1 MKNYIHVIFQP
12 ADFAFGK
19 TARRCLHATF
29 LNGVHIMNI
38 LVLGAGLMQKPA
50 ILSAKEEG
58 FTVHVIDADDK
69 AVAIP
74 FADTFRKIDLK
85 DKEGILAYA
94 KELKAS
100 PEGLSAVFTA
110 GTDFS
115 ASVSYVCEALGLPA
129 HSHQAAINA
138 SVKTVMRQC
147 FADAGVP
154 SPAFVRVSR
163 EDLSAGDSQILL
175 NSILQKMSFPF
186 VVKPVDNMGAR
197 GCRMVRSQEEFFSA
211 VKCAVECSRTGFAIV
226 EEYMEGP
233 EFSIDAL
240 VQNGSFTVTGFAVR
254 HIKYEPYFI
263 EVGHTMPAELDKKM
277 HDELISVFALGAKAL
292 GLTCGAAKADIKYTS
307 KGPMIGEIAG
317 RLSGGYMSG
326 WTYPYASD
334 LNLTKQGIIIASGKT
349 PEELIKRRLP
359 VSFTPSELC
368 KNAAKPYELFEV
380 PCLRTSAERAWM
392 SIPGTVKYIE
402 NIKDYSDRAVFDVL
416 PRATVSI
423 GSEVDF
429 PRNNVE
435 KCGNVIAV
443 SHSREA
449 AIAVAEDA
457 VSDVFI
463 TLAADNPRTEAFLAG
478 NQASDEAAFPPDA
491 FGKLSEE
498 ELKEIATE
506 KSEIPANTKAADF
519 IPKVLQSAEY
529 INKKD
534 WNYNTIKTTAQKFDI
549 LRPKHPALNSEL
561 FWKAVMRGGIQAAVY
576 VSDTIE
582 RLGK

>member
-1 MKNYIHVIFQP
+1 
-12 ADFAFGK
+12 
-19 TARRCLHATF
+19 
-29 LNGVHIMNI
+29 MNI
-38 LVLGAGLMQKPA
+38 LILGAGLMQKPA
-50 ILSAKEEG
+50 ILSAKEAG
-58 FTVHVIDADDK
+58 FTVHVIDADEK

-74 FADTFRKIDLK
+74 FADEFRKIDLK

-100 PEGLSAVFTA
+100 QQGLAAVFTA

-147 FADAGVP
+147 FADKGVP
-154 SPAFVRVSR
+154 SPAFMKVGK
-163 EDLSAGDSQILL
+163 EDINSSLL
-175 NSILQKMSFPF
+175 KTVLQKMAFPL

-197 GCRMVRSQEEFFSA
+197 GCRMVRSEEEFLPAVEIA
-211 VKCAVECSRTGFAIV
+211 VKCSRTGNAIV

-240 VQNGSFTVTGFAVR
+240 VYNGSFTVTGFAIR
-254 HIKYEPYFI
+254 HIKYPPYFI
-263 EVGHTMPAELDKKM
+263 EIGHTMPAELDKKM

-292 GLTCGAAKADIKYTS
+292 GLSCGAAKADIKYTE

-334 LNLTKQGIIIASGKT
+334 LNLTKQGILIAAGRE
-349 PEELIKRRLP
+349 PEDLLKRRQP
-359 VSFTPSELC
+359 VDYTPSQLC
-368 KNAAKPYELFEV
+368 QSAEKPYELFEV

-416 PRATVSI
+416 PRATVQL

-449 AIAVAEDA
+449 AITVAQDAVADI
-457 VSDVFI
+457 FI
-463 TLAADNPRTEAFLAG
+463 TLEADNKRTEAFLAG
-478 NQASDEAAFPPDA
+478 AEQEDEKDFPPSA
-491 FGKLSEE
+491 FGKLLPDQLS
-498 ELKEIATE
+498 LI
-506 KSEIPANTKAADF
+506 SGSIPQNQKVQDF
-519 IPKVLQSAEY
+519 IPNFLHTADY
-529 INKKD
+529 INRTD
-534 WNYNTIKTTAQKFDI
+534 WNFNTIAATARKFDI
-549 LRPKHPALNSEL
+549 LRPKHPEL
-561 FWKAVMRGGIQAAVY
+561 DARRFWSAVIRGGIQAAVY
-576 VSDTIE
+576 VSDTE
-582 RLGK
+582 EKLKGK

>member
-1 MKNYIHVIFQP
+1 
-12 ADFAFGK
+12 
-19 TARRCLHATF
+19 
-29 LNGVHIMNI
+29 MNI
-38 LVLGAGLMQKPA
+38 LILGAGLMQKPA

-58 FTVHVIDADDK
+58 FTVHVIDADPK

-74 FADTFRKIDLK
+74 YADTFRQIDLK
-85 DKEGILAYA
+85 DKDGILAYA
-94 KELKAS
+94 KELQDG
-100 PEGLSAVFTA
+100 EGGLAAVFTA

-115 ASVSYVCEALGLPA
+115 ASVSYVCEKLGLPA
-129 HSHQAAINA
+129 HSHQAAVNA

-154 SPAFVRVSR
+154 SPAFLRVGK
-163 EDLSAGDSQILL
+163 EDISDKLMNTVLA
-175 NSILQKMSFPF
+175 KMSFPL

-197 GCRMVRSQEEFFSA
+197 GCRMVRNEAEFLPAVEVA
-211 VKCAVECSRTGFAIV
+211 VKCSRTGNAIV

-233 EFSIDAL
+233 EYSIDAL
-240 VQNGSFTVTGFAVR
+240 VYNGTFTVTGFAIR
-254 HIKYEPYFI
+254 HIKYPPYFI
-263 EVGHTMPAELDKKM
+263 EVGHTMPAELDKKT
-277 HDELISVFALGAKAL
+277 HDELISVFALGAKSL

-334 LNLTKQGIIIASGKT
+334 LNLTKQGIFIAAGQEPK
-349 PEELIKRRLP
+349 ELISRRKP
-359 VSFTPSELC
+359 VDYTPSELC
-368 KNAAKPYELFEV
+368 KNAAQPYELFEV

-435 KCGNVIAV
+435 KCGNIIAV

-449 AIAVAEDA
+449 AIAVAQDA
-457 VSDVFI
+457 VSDIFI
-463 TLAADNPRTEAFLAG
+463 TLEPANERTEQFLKGTALD
-478 NQASDEAAFPPDA
+478 DEKDFPPSA
-491 FGKLSEE
+491 FAKLSES
-498 ELKEIATE
+498 ELETITGT
-506 KSEIPANTKAADF
+506 IPQNIKIEDS
-519 IPKVLQSAEY
+519 IPEVLKNAEY
-529 INKKD
+529 INRTD
-534 WNYNTIKTTAQKFDI
+534 WNYNTIQTTAQKFDI
-549 LRPKHPALNSEL
+549 LRPKHPELDAKRFWNALT
-561 FWKAVMRGGIQAAVY
+561 RGGIQAAVY
-576 VSDTIE
+576 VSDTTE
-582 RLGK
+582 KLGGK

>member
-1 MKNYIHVIFQP
+1 MKN
-12 ADFAFGK
+12 
-19 TARRCLHATF
+19 
-29 LNGVHIMNI
+29 I
-38 LVLGAGLMQKPA
+38 LILGAGLMQKPA

-58 FTVHVIDADDK
+58 FTVNVIDADDK

-74 FADTFRKIDLK
+74 YADTFRKIDLK
-85 DKEGILAYA
+85 DKEGILEYA

-100 PEGLSAVFTA
+100 KDGLAAVFTA

-129 HSHQAAINA
+129 HNYQSAVNA
-138 SVKTVMRQC
+138 SVKTVMREC
-147 FADAGVP
+147 FKKAGVP
-154 SPAFVRVSR
+154 SPAFVRVGR
-163 EDLSAGDSQILL
+163 EDIDNISHCEPKAKQ
-175 NSILQKMSFPF
+175 SILNNILEKMSFPL
-186 VVKPVDNMGAR
+186 VIKPVDNMGAR
-197 GCRMVRSQEEFFSA
+197 GCRMVRNETEFLPA
-211 VKCAVECSRTGFAIV
+211 LKVAVECSRTGYAIV

-233 EFSIDAL
+233 EYSIDAL
-240 VQNGSFTVTGFAVR
+240 VHNGTFTVTGFAVR

-263 EVGHTMPAELDKKM
+263 EVGHTMPAVLDKKI

-292 GLTCGAAKADIKYTS
+292 GLTTGAAKADIKYTK

-334 LNLTKQGIIIASGKT
+334 LNLTKQGILIAAGREPKD
-349 PEELIKRRLP
+349 LINRRKP
-359 VSFTPSELC
+359 VDYTPSELC
-368 KNAAKPYELFEV
+368 KNAVKPYELFEV
-380 PCLRTSAERAWM
+380 ECLRTSAERAWM
-392 SIPGTVKYIE
+392 SIPGTVKYVE

-416 PRATVSI
+416 PRATVQL

-463 TLAADNPRTEAFLAG
+463 TLEPDNQKTEKYLNG
-478 NQASDEAAFPPDA
+478 EELDDENAFPPDA
-491 FGKLSEE
+491 YGKLTEE
-498 ELKEIATE
+498 QLKALNEE
-506 KSEIPANTKAADF
+506 SPIPADSKVINY
-519 IPKVLQSAEY
+519 IPDVLKTAEY
-529 INKKD
+529 INKTD
-534 WNYNTIKTTAQKFDI
+534 WNYNTIQKTAEKFDI
-549 LRPKHPALNSEL
+549 LRPKHPALNQER

-576 VSDTIE
+576 VSDTTE
-582 RLGK
+582 KNNGK

>member
-1 MKNYIHVIFQP
+1 MKN
-12 ADFAFGK
+12 
-19 TARRCLHATF
+19 
-29 LNGVHIMNI
+29 I
-38 LVLGAGLMQKPA
+38 LILGAGLMQKPA

-58 FTVHVIDADDK
+58 FRVNVIDADDK

-74 FADTFRKIDLK
+74 YADTFRKIDLK

-100 PEGLSAVFTA
+100 PDGLAAVFTA

-147 FADAGVP
+147 FKEAGVP
-154 SPAFVRVSR
+154 SPVFCRVGR
-163 EDLSAGDSQILL
+163 EDLENTEGETLL
-175 NSILQKMSFPF
+175 SKIRAQMDFPL

-197 GCRMVRSQEEFFSA
+197 GCRMVRNEEEFMPAVETA
-211 VKCAVECSRTGFAIV
+211 VKCSRTGYAIV

-233 EFSIDAL
+233 EYSIDAL
-240 VQNGSFTVTGFAVR
+240 VQNGTFTVTGFAVR

-263 EVGHTMPAELDKKM
+263 EIGHTMPAVLDKKI

-292 GLTCGAAKADIKYTS
+292 GLSTGAAKADIKYTK

-334 LNLTKQGIIIASGKT
+334 LNLTKQGILIAAGCEPKEMIS
-349 PEELIKRRLP
+349 KRKP
-359 VSFTPSELC
+359 VSYTPSELC
-368 KNAAKPYELFEV
+368 KNAQKPYELFEV
-380 PCLRTSAERAWM
+380 ECVRTSAERAWM
-392 SIPGTVKYIE
+392 SIPGIVKYIE

-416 PRATVSI
+416 PRATVKL

-435 KCGNVIAV
+435 KCGNIIAV

-449 AIAVAEDA
+449 AIEVAEDA
-457 VSDVFI
+457 VADIFI
-463 TLAADNPRTEAFLAG
+463 TLEPDNPKTEKYLSG
-478 NQASDEAAFPPDA
+478 EELYDEESFPPDA
-491 FGKLSEE
+491 FGKLSDS
-498 ELKEIATE
+498 ELE
-506 KSEIPANTKAADF
+506 KIKNNPVIPADSKVSDF
-519 IPKVLQSAEY
+519 IPEVLQTAEY

-534 WNYNTIKTTAQKFDI
+534 WNYNTIRSTAEKFDI
-549 LRPKHPALNSEL
+549 LRSKHPELESER

-576 VSDTIE
+576 VSDTTE
-582 RLGK
+582 KMNGK

>member
-1 MKNYIHVIFQP
+1 
-12 ADFAFGK
+12 
-19 TARRCLHATF
+19 
-29 LNGVHIMNI
+29 MNVLI
-38 LVLGAGLMQKPA
+38 LGAGLMQKPA

-58 FTVHVIDADDK
+58 FTVNVIDADDK

-74 FADTFRKIDLK
+74 YADTFRKIDLK

-100 PEGLSAVFTA
+100 EGGLAAVFTA

-147 FADAGVP
+147 FKEAGVP
-154 SPAFVRVSR
+154 SPEFCRVGKADIS
-163 EDLSAGDSQILL
+163 DALLKTILE
-175 NSILQKMSFPF
+175 KMSFPL
-186 VVKPVDNMGAR
+186 VIKPVDNMGAR
-197 GCRMVRSQEEFFSA
+197 GCRMVRNEVEFLPA
-211 VKCAVECSRTGFAIV
+211 LKVAVECSRTGYAIV

-233 EFSIDAL
+233 EYSIDAL
-240 VQNGSFTVTGFAVR
+240 VYNGTFTVTGFAIR

-263 EVGHTMPAELDKKM
+263 EVGHTMPAVLDQKI

-334 LNLTKQGIIIASGKT
+334 LNLTKQGILIAAGRK
-349 PEELIKRRLP
+349 PQELLDRRVP
-359 VSFTPSELC
+359 VAYTPSELC
-368 KNAAKPYELFEV
+368 KNAAAPYELFEV

-402 NIKDYSDRAVFDVL
+402 NLKDYSDRAVFDVL
-416 PRATVSI
+416 PRATVKL

-435 KCGNVIAV
+435 KCGNIIAV

-457 VSDVFI
+457 VSDIFI
-463 TLAADNPRTEAFLAG
+463 TLETDNPKTEKYLA
-478 NQASDEAAFPPDA
+478 AEELADEASFPPDA
-491 FGKLSEE
+491 FGKLSDSA
-498 ELKEIATE
+498 LQSISKNPV
-506 KSEIPANTKAADF
+506 IPADKRVSDF
-519 IPKVLQSAEY
+519 IPEALQTAEY

-534 WNYNTIKTTAQKFDI
+534 WNYNTIFTSAEKFDI
-549 LRPKHPALNSEL
+549 LRPKHPELNSER

-576 VSDTIE
+576 VSDSTEKIN
-582 RLGK
+582 GK

>member
-1 MKNYIHVIFQP
+1 
-12 ADFAFGK
+12 
-19 TARRCLHATF
+19 
-29 LNGVHIMNI
+29 MNI
-38 LVLGAGLMQKPA
+38 LILGAGLMQKPA
-50 ILSAKEEG
+50 ILSAKEAG

-74 FADTFRKIDLK
+74 YADTFRKIDLK

-94 KELKAS
+94 KELKAG
-100 PEGLSAVFTA
+100 EGGLAAVFTA

-129 HSHQAAINA
+129 HSYQAAINA

-154 SPAFVRVSR
+154 SPAFVKVSK
-163 EDLSAGDSQILL
+163 EDFDSTSRHCELQAKQ
-175 NSILQKMSFPF
+175 SILENILKKMSFPL

-197 GCRMVRSQEEFFSA
+197 GCRMVRSEEEFMPAVEIA
-211 VKCAVECSRTGFAIV
+211 VKCSRTGYAIV

-240 VQNGSFTVTGFAVR
+240 VYNGTFTVTGFAIR
-254 HIKYEPYFI
+254 HIKYPPYFI
-263 EVGHTMPAELDKKM
+263 EIGHTMPAELDKKM

-334 LNLTKQGIIIASGKT
+334 LNLIKQGIMIAAGRE
-349 PEELIKRRLP
+349 PEELLKRRQSLDYC
-359 VSFTPSELC
+359 PSQLC
-368 KNAAKPYELFEV
+368 KDAEKPYELFEV

-416 PRATVSI
+416 PRATVKL
-423 GSEVDF
+423 GSQVDF

-449 AIAVAEDA
+449 AVAVAQDA
-457 VSDVFI
+457 VADVFI
-463 TLAADNPRTEAFLAG
+463 TLEPDNKRTEDFLAG
-478 NQASDEAAFPPDA
+478 AEQKDEKDFPPSA
-491 FGKLSEE
+491 FGKLSPEV
-498 ELKEIATE
+498 LAEI
-506 KSEIPANTKAADF
+506 SGSIPQNQKAADF
-519 IPKVLQSAEY
+519 IPKVLQTADY
-529 INKKD
+529 IDIRD
-534 WNYNTIKTTAQKFDI
+534 WNFNTIAQTVEKFDI
-549 LRPKHPALNSEL
+549 LRPKHPELDAKRFWSAL
-561 FWKAVMRGGIQAAVY
+561 MRGGIQAAVY
-576 VSDTIE
+576 VSDTVE
-582 RLGK
+582 KLGGK